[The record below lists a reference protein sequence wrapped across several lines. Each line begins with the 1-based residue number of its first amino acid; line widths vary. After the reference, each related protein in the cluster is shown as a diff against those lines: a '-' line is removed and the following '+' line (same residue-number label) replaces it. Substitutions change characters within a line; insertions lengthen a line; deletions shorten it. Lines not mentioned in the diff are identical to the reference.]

1 MSRGAL
7 RGATAV
13 AAALLLIL
21 GVTLWVGMRV
31 GQAGLSEMG
40 TGGAGGPS
48 LLGERRLG
56 PRLADG
62 HGAVGIVTL
71 VAPPRIEMV
80 GREGQSRVILVT
92 ADTLISVGDRSAA
105 AAPLEAGNIGSIAEL
120 QPGVR
125 LVAIGQPDAEG
136 QLIARIIR
144 IVPKTE
150 SDRLSSEQPRSSSE
164 RKGKT
169 TP

>member
-1 MSRGAL
+1 VSRQARRGA
-7 RGATAV
+7 AAV
-13 AAALLLIL
+13 AAALFLIL

-31 GQAGLSEMG
+31 GQAGLVETASDASG
-40 TGGAGGPS
+40 LS

-56 PRLADG
+56 PHPADG

-71 VAPPRIEMV
+71 VAPPRVELV
-80 GREGQSRVILVT
+80 GREGQPRVVLVT
-92 ADTLISVGDRSAA
+92 TDTLVAVGDRSVAA
-105 AAPLEAGNIGSIAEL
+105 TPLDGGDISDIAEL
-120 QPGVR
+120 KPGVR
-125 LVAIGQPDAEG
+125 LVAIGQPDDEG

-144 IVPKTE
+144 IVPKNE
-150 SDRLSSEQPRSSSE
+150 LDRMNSEQSRSPSE